1 MNQVQNMNCSPT
13 SQSAYRPESA
23 NMPRRQA
30 WDTADIL
37 CMGDDF
43 TYADALKEIIYLWN
57 EWADTVEN
65 ILRGMIDQLEEL
77 DFTYDDYL
85 TLVRQL
91 ALYPARPPLQA
102 ATDLRVD
109 PDIYVS
115 CVWNAWA
122 DRVEKVVNDM
132 RRVIAHSVPLPREEQ
147 GMREGDLVD
156 FSLDLS
162 KQDPSPMHMA
172 AHLRKVLGD
181 GTVTRDDLADVMEDL
196 RL

>member
-1 MNQVQNMNCSPT
+1 
-13 SQSAYRPESA
+13 
-23 NMPRRQA
+23 
-30 WDTADIL
+30 
-37 CMGDDF
+37 MGDDF

-65 ILRGMIDQLEEL
+65 ILRGMINQIEEL
-77 DFTYDDYL
+77 DIAYDDYL
-85 TLVRQL
+85 TLVRQF
-91 ALYPARPPLQA
+91 ASYPARPPLLA
-102 ATDLRVD
+102 APDLQVS

-115 CVWNAWA
+115 TVWNAWA
-122 DRVEKVVNDM
+122 DRVEKVVTDV
-132 RRVIAHSVPLPREEQ
+132 RRVIAHSGPLPREEQ

-172 AHLRKVLGD
+172 AHLRKMLGD
-181 GTVTRDDLADVMEDL
+181 GTVVRDELADVMEDL

>member
-1 MNQVQNMNCSPT
+1 
-13 SQSAYRPESA
+13 
-23 NMPRRQA
+23 
-30 WDTADIL
+30 
-37 CMGDDF
+37 MGDDF
-43 TYADALKEIIYLWN
+43 TYADALKEILYLWN

-65 ILRGMIDQLEEL
+65 ILRGMINQIEEV
-77 DFTYDDYL
+77 DITYDDYL
-85 TLVRQL
+85 ILVRQL
-91 ALYPARPPLQA
+91 ASYPARPPLLTT
-102 ATDLRVD
+102 TDLRVN

-132 RRVIAHSVPLPREEQ
+132 KRVIAHSVPLPREEQ

-172 AHLRKVLGD
+172 AHLRKMFKD
-181 GTVTRDDLADVMEDL
+181 GTVARDDLADVMEDL
-196 RL
+196 KL